1 MTGDKEKSRKNDQ
14 LRHEDLMRGVN
25 ALRSDIAKAQQD
37 QLKNLETFS
46 QNISREITVAMTATT
61 THTETVNQGSLQAI
75 FDLMANR
82 SNVPTGNATAVPSS
96 STDPLSGDVPGQ
108 GSTLF
113 EEDPCI
119 PYADKG
125 KKCETGSRTPRSEP
139 LMPGLSFVPMH
150 QTPQMGQDNGRTA
163 PSTPLGTKGD
173 RPPWHT
179 PNSGHTPSLSPRWG
193 RPPLNPPGRQPPN
206 GGPGG
211 DPDDGDGGG
220 GGGRGRGGGGG
231 DTPDPGRPPE
241 DPSDGGLEDLRKTLQ
256 TNPQTGI
263 HDEGEPQDRG
273 QRQYHPQ
280 CEQTH
285 LSCRVNHQDITGEN
299 STHYTEHPPD
309 LMK

>member
-1 MTGDKEKSRKNDQ
+1 M
-14 LRHEDLMRGVN
+14 
-25 ALRSDIAKAQQD
+25 
-37 QLKNLETFS
+37 
-46 QNISREITVAMTATT
+46 AMTATT

-96 STDPLSGDVPGQ
+96 SMDPFSGDVPGR

-113 EEDPCI
+113 EEDPRI

-125 KKCETGSRTPRSEP
+125 KKRETGSRTPRSEP
-139 LMPGLSFVPMH
+139 LTPGLSFIPMH

-173 RPPWHT
+173 GPPWHT
-179 PNSGHTPSLSPRWG
+179 PSPSPRWG
-193 RPPLNPPGRQPPN
+193 RPPLNPPGWQPPN

-220 GGGRGRGGGGG
+220 RGGRVEAGVEVTLQTLA
-231 DTPDPGRPPE
+231 DHLKILVMEAPA
-241 DPSDGGLEDLRKTLQ
+241 DLRKTLQ

-263 HDEGEPQDRG
+263 HDKVEPQDRG
-273 QRQYHPQ
+273 QCQYHPQ
-280 CEQTH
+280 CKQTH
-285 LSCRVNHQDITGEN
+285 SSCQVNHWLSKG
-299 STHYTEHPPD
+299 S
-309 LMK
+309 